1 TVLEPGEQV
10 TVIDNSQS
18 YSWTVRRSGG
28 SEVEVPSTCI
38 WLPPAD
44 PEAVQLAIGLRR
56 KLLNTWSQIL
66 NSLRQWI
73 AEFFDS
79 YLTQMLKSPV
89 GVARKTKDVA
99 AEFLHSLRQSS
110 QTFLGVDDQLTDRLV
125 KSVEKVLEK
134 MTICEGP
141 KASLAEREL
150 VILQACLAK
159 LQEHL
164 SEWRHC
170 SNEATEAETELQGRF
185 TDRFI
190 EGVFRSSGAH
200 RTAFLQ
206 EESQSKFEELQRSMQ
221 NWRLQDVKSNFKAN
235 QKAPQ
240 LLFYDKY
247 SLSIMHSVTGG
258 PAVSTRTQYVPET
271 TQTEEQYSI
280 NTHGRQFH
288 TSVSD
293 SKTTVRY
300 SFTSS
305 SQMATEKQQIDDTF
319 SPEFQA
325 AVLKYS
331 EAHKLEFSALVSSW

>member
-1 TVLEPGEQV
+1 MKELRSKLV
-10 TVIDNSQS
+10 TVF
-18 YSWTVRRSGG
+18 R
-28 SEVEVPSTCI
+28 
-38 WLPPAD
+38 
-44 PEAVQLAIGLRR
+44 LRR

-99 AEFLHSLRQSS
+99 AEFLHSLQ
-110 QTFLGVDDQLTDRLV
+110 
-125 KSVEKVLEK
+125 
-134 MTICEGP
+134 GP

-170 SNEATEAETELQGRF
+170 SNEATEAETELQGR
-185 TDRFI
+185 TALSKESSEVLVRI
-190 EGVFRSSGAH
+190 ELLSQ
-200 RTAFLQ
+200 LQ

-247 SLSIMHSVTGG
+247 SLSIMHSVTG

-331 EAHKLEFSALVSSW
+331 EAHKLEFSALVSSWSGFNDQVHRYVEAKTSKFSDSFTSWDGFDEQVRRYVEQYTSRFCVIFTSWSGFDSQVRQV

>member
-18 YSWTVRRSGG
+18 YTWTVRRSGG
-28 SEVEVPSTCI
+28 SEIEVPSTCI

-44 PEAVQLAIGLRR
+44 PEAVQLAIGALKLKNALRIRKQVLHFEKTETVYARTEKQTRYGVNLRR

-89 GVARKTKDVA
+89 
-99 AEFLHSLRQSS
+99 
-110 QTFLGVDDQLTDRLV
+110 
-125 KSVEKVLEK
+125 
-134 MTICEGP
+134 
-141 KASLAEREL
+141 
-150 VILQACLAK
+150 ACLAK

-170 SNEATEAETELQGRF
+170 SNEATEAETELQGR
-185 TDRFI
+185 TALSK
-190 EGVFRSSGAH
+190 ESSESSGAH

-247 SLSIMHSVTGG
+247 SLSIMHSVTG